1 MLFVASGW
9 MTTLSGMVGTGGG
22 GADIPGTGCTKINK
36 IIMRTGKNSHCCNCG
51 LIIIRLC
58 LKEILGS
65 LQPMKSRVPGT

>member
-9 MTTLSGMVGTGGG
+9 MTTLSGMVGTVGG

-36 IIMRTGKNSHCCNCG
+36 IIMRTGKNSQCCNCG

-65 LQPMKSRVPGT
+65 LQPKKSRVPGT